1 MMLEVQLPTDNAGGT
16 GSSGGNGDMLAP
28 TEVLDMAAV
37 MKVLACWWQWW
48 RY

>member
-1 MMLEVQLPTDNAGGT
+1 MLEVQVPNDAG
-16 GSSGGNGDMLAP
+16 GSSGGNGAMFAP

-48 RY
+48 SY